1 MFATPGQLKILN
13 QSMNS
18 EKTERKF
25 ENQQGES
32 SDSRDFVKI
41 QKNLLLAG
49 DCPCPFNPFHGYCL
63 HEAATP
69 ECLASGRM
77 EQEDERM
84 STLHDPWGHLPYSVM
99 PSSSSMALLFETKGF
114 LKKDKFLA
122 NICKWWSLYNFFF
135 IQMGFFFMANV
146 TNLIKWLQQLIKH
159 Y

>member
-69 ECLASGRM
+69 ECLASGARRW
-77 EQEDERM
+77 EDEH
-84 STLHDPWGHLPYSVM
+84 SPWPLRSFAVFSYAFQLLNGPFFWDQRIFKKRQVPCKHLQMMITVQ
-99 PSSSSMALLFETKGF
+99 
-114 LKKDKFLA
+114 
-122 NICKWWSLYNFFF
+122 FFF
-135 IQMGFFFMANV
+135 IQMGFFLLNV